1 MTRRG
6 SEGWDRPPGPGPGAV
21 DVLIPTRNRPAEL
34 AVTLAGLAAQDGPDF
49 DVVISDQSSHVPSWD
64 HPAAE
69 AMVRVLQAQGRQ
81 VRLLRHLPA
90 RGLAEHRHFLL
101 GTARAPAVLFLDD
114 DVWLEPGTLARLSA
128 ALEGSGAGFVGAAVQ
143 GLSYLGDRR
152 PEEQEPFER
161 WEGGRVHPERIRRGE
176 PGFRR
181 WTLHNAANLV
191 HIASRLGLAAG
202 EWQLYKVAWVGACV
216 LYDRAA
222 LLACGGFGF
231 WDQLPSAH
239 AGEDVAVQWRV
250 MERYGGAGLVPSG
263 AVHLESPTTVSDRSA
278 DAAEILLGG
287 TDADRPDPPPGH
299 RRISEG
305 EPHV

>member
-1 MTRRG
+1 MTRRHSG
-6 SEGWDRPPGPGPGAV
+6 DWDRPPGTAV
-21 DVLIPTRNRPAEL
+21 TALDVLIPTRNRPAEL

-49 DVVISDQSSHVPSWD
+49 DVVISDQSTQVPSWN

-69 AMVRVLQAQGRQ
+69 AMVRVLEAQGRR

-101 GTARAPAVLFLDD
+101 EASAAPAVLFLDD
-114 DVWLEPGTLARLSA
+114 DVWLEPGMLSRLAE
-128 ALEGSGAGFVGAAVQ
+128 ALEQSGAGFVGAAVQ
-143 GLSYLGDRR
+143 GLSYLSDRR
-152 PEEQEPFER
+152 PEEQAPFEL
-161 WEGGRVHPERIRRGE
+161 WEDGRVQPERVRRSQS
-176 PGFRR
+176 GFSR

-222 LLACGGFGF
+222 LLDSGGFGF
-231 WDQLPSAH
+231 WDQLPAAH
-239 AGEDVAVQWRV
+239 AGEDVAAQWRV

-287 TDADRPDPPPGH
+287 SAAHHTPTHQFPT
-299 RRISEG
+299 E
-305 EPHV
+305 E